1 MLSSAMEIVS
11 CETHHRSIIKSV
23 SYRAISVVAD
33 FAAAYFF
40 TGSIAIS
47 TGIVL
52 VVEFYSTILYYLHER
67 VWAHIHFGRCPPDV
81 MR

>member
-1 MLSSAMEIVS
+1 MKVVS

-40 TGSIAIS
+40 TRDIAIS
-47 TGIVL
+47 TGIIL
-52 VVEFYSTILYYLHER
+52 IVEFYSTLLYYLHER
-67 VWAHIHFGRCPPDV
+67 AWAHIHFGRCPPV
-81 MR
+81 R